1 MEEQSFD
8 VTKSLSAK
16 QYLEQ
21 LEIIDVKIRQMEEEL
36 KSLRSDACSVSGV
49 EYGREKVQSSR
60 SNDPLGHAVTR
71 YVALH
76 DEIREGM
83 NRFADIKHQV
93 VKEIQSLNNANHIQ
107 VLFKVYVQYKSL
119 KAASNEMG
127 MSYQYVRKI
136 HQSALD
142 AFKNKYPDMRYLT

>member
-1 MEEQSFD
+1 
-8 VTKSLSAK
+8 
-16 QYLEQ
+16 
-21 LEIIDVKIRQMEEEL
+21 
-36 KSLRSDACSVSGV
+36 
-49 EYGREKVQSSR
+49 
-60 SNDPLGHAVTR
+60 
-71 YVALH
+71 
-76 DEIREGM
+76 M

-142 AFKNKYPDMRYLT
+142 AFKSMHPDMRYLT